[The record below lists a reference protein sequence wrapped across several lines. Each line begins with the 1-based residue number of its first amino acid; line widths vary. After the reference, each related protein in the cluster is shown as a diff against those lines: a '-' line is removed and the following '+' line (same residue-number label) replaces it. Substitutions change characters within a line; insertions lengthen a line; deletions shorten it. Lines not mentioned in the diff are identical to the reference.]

1 MSRSY
6 YFGALLLVAVAL
18 VLFLHHFE
26 KRKPRVRELVLIA
39 VMAALIVGGRIIFFM
54 LPQMKPVA
62 AMIIITGICLGPET
76 GSLVAVVSVLVSNI
90 FFGQGPWTPWQMF
103 AFGVIGYLAGKLFG
117 KKESSEKTAV
127 CFYGFFSVL
136 LIYGGIMNPA
146 ALMMYSADISPASLA
161 AVYLSGLPM
170 DLLHAEA
177 TVLFLWLG
185 YEPIRKKLLR
195 VKWKYGVF
203 IS

>member
-26 KRKPRVRELVLIA
+26 KRKPRVREVVLIA
-39 VMAALIVGGRIIFFM
+39 VMSALIVGGRIIFFM
-54 LPQMKPVA
+54 LPQMKPMA

-103 AFGVIGYLAGKLFG
+103 ALGVIGYLAGKLFG

-146 ALMMYSADISPASLA
+146 SLMMYSADISPASLA
-161 AVYLSGLPM
+161 AIYLSGLPM
-170 DLLHAEA
+170 DVLHAGA
-177 TVLFLWLG
+177 TALFLWLG
-185 YEPIRKKLLR
+185 YEPIRKKLIR

-203 IS
+203 I